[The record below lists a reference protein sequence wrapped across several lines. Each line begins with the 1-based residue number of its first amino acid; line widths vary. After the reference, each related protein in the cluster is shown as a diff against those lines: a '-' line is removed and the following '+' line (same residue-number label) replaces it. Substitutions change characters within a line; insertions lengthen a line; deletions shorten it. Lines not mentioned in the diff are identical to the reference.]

1 MCVLGPVSNLHGTC
15 ALGKY
20 GSLVLYEAVVSKMS
34 SMSDGIV
41 SLDEL
46 GRRLCQHIVGMNP
59 HSIGSVEDEVP
70 PGDPAEETRL
80 IFQEYM
86 LDTTLTVQEVLQ
98 ECGASVLDF
107 VRFECGETL
116 TDEAT

>member
-1 MCVLGPVSNLHGTC
+1 M
-15 ALGKY
+15 GKY
-20 GSLVLYEAVVSKMS
+20 GSLVLYEADLSKIP
-34 SMSDGIV
+34 SMTDGTI

-46 GRRLCQHIVGMNP
+46 GRRLCQHVVGMNP
-59 HSIGSVEDEVP
+59 HSIGSADDDVP

-80 IFQEYM
+80 LFQEYM

-98 ECGASVLDF
+98 QCGASVLDF

-116 TDEAT
+116 SDEAR